1 MLVCVFV
8 WQKEGTFNSP
18 VNTISPEK
26 EMIKFKDKDI
36 QIFDKFW
43 IWNLGDTKRTKD
55 GCKSFTS

>member
-1 MLVCVFV
+1 MCLCDKK
-8 WQKEGTFNSP
+8 KELSTPP